1 MIRAVVGCAAAVQLL
16 WIKSWALVGE
26 GTRRTHPRVGVDTP
40 CDARRLRCGPWT
52 TMCSANI
59 PTGPVSRGTAM
70 RAPRDEEARHATV
83 RWCGDEDEFANTCS
97 AAVPMH
103 SRRRQVAVD
112 SLAPIGR
119 IQRWTTCGARSLD
132 SVYVDVPVDVHHL
145 LVCAECTDARDNGL
159 PFRKKGTRPYGPPS
173 KKK

>member
-1 MIRAVVGCAAAVQLL
+1 M
-16 WIKSWALVGE
+16 KK
-26 GTRRTHPRVGVDTP
+26 
-40 CDARRLRCGPWT
+40 
-52 TMCSANI
+52 
-59 PTGPVSRGTAM
+59 RGTPRYAGAEMKTNLRTPAAQRSRSM
-70 RAPRDEEARHATV
+70 R
-83 RWCGDEDEFANTCS
+83 
-97 AAVPMH
+97 

-159 PFRKKGTRPYGPPS
+159 PFRKKGTRPYRPPS